1 MERGNV
7 VVIGNSGVGKS
18 TLINA
23 VLGEQKAETNFGT
36 KGTTDHLRIYTNE
49 QIPFQIID
57 TQGFEPTF
65 IKSRKAVNQVKKW
78 SKQSLKDEN
87 KEQRIHAIWFC
98 VDGTARKLF
107 PDALKNLAKATSLW
121 KSVPVIVVITKS
133 YSEPERVQNIELV
146 HQAFEKDKQFKQR
159 IKAVIPV
166 VAEIYVI
173 NEEAYAAPTGIDEL
187 IEATNNLMPAG
198 IKAAEADVKQFKLN
212 RKRAMAHG
220 LTVTATT
227 SAAVVGAIPI
237 PIADAVILG
246 PIEVSL
252 VNSLGKIYEIGKG
265 EDAEVFKKSIVD
277 VGTVG
282 ALAKGTTSL
291 LKAIPGINIGAAVL
305 NSVIA
310 ASVVAALGEA
320 TIYIFEQVYLG
331 KKEVTDIS
339 WAVKMIEA
347 KISPALIEKLI
358 KILKE
363 QGGQL
368 KDPKTIAKIV
378 SALFKN

>member
-65 IKSRKAVNQVKKW
+65 IKSRKAINQVKKW

-173 NEEAYAAPTGIDEL
+173 NEEAYAAPAGIDEL

-331 KKEVTDIS
+331 KKEVTDIN

-347 KISPALIEKLI
+347 KISPALIEKLT
-358 KILKE
+358 KILNE